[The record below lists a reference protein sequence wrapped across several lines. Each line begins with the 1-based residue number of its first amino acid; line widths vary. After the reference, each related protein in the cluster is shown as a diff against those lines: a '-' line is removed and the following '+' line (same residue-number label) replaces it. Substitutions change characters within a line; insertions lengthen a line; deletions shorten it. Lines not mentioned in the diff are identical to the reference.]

1 VAEGDSIR
9 LQDLPEEFKSSLAAA
24 GPEPAGQLR
33 HVRASIEAE
42 VGADVEKRLLVDYME
57 KANWNATQA
66 AKLAGYSRM
75 HIYRLLRK
83 HGITRPKRQKS
94 A

>member
-1 VAEGDSIR
+1 M
-9 LQDLPEEFKSSLAAA
+9 
-24 GPEPAGQLR
+24 R
-33 HVRASIEAE
+33 HARSSIEAE
-42 VGADVEKRLLVDYME
+42 VGADVEKRLLLEYME

-83 HGITRPKRQKS
+83 HGITRPKKKESNS